1 MKNQLYYILL
11 LLLALAGCNRPSDVQ
26 ESKELPPIYP
36 DYTDITIPCNIA
48 PLNFLL
54 RNEPQSVEVS
64 VKGPNTEFVVYG
76 NSKIQFPEK
85 TWRTML
91 ETEKGNS
98 ITVKV
103 IAKVNGHW
111 ISYSSFKWKVST
123 DKIDPYL
130 SYRRIEPG
138 YEVWNKIQ
146 LCQRNLENFTEE
158 VLADNNLTDGSC
170 MNCHIYNQNQKNTS
184 LFHLRGKEGGTV
196 LNRNGKL
203 RKLNTKGKNSFAP
216 AVYGAFHPSGQF
228 AVFSQN
234 TIIPEFHTYRNE
246 RLEVYD
252 TESDLVI
259 LDFDHN
265 TVTSTSLV
273 SGKETLETFPV
284 FSADGKSIY
293 YCAAPRLP
301 LPDSIRSLRYSLMRI
316 GFDES
321 RGTFGN
327 KVDTVLAADSLR
339 QSVSFPK
346 VSPNG
351 KYLLFCVSDYGTF
364 PIWHKETDLRMLN
377 LHTGIVDSLK
387 LVNAYYSDTYH
398 SWSSD
403 SKWFVFASK
412 RDNGVYGKPYFSHI
426 DSNGV
431 ASKPFVL
438 PQKDPAYYDY
448 TLISFNI
455 PELSK
460 EGVSFGA
467 MDIEHLYFKTPVEQM
482 K

>member
-138 YEVWNKIQ
+138 YEVWYKIQ

-158 VLADNNLTDGSC
+158 VLADKPAFFR
-170 MNCHIYNQNQKNTS
+170 CHKSYII
-184 LFHLRGKEGGTV
+184 
-196 LNRNGKL
+196 NRN
-203 RKLNTKGKNSFAP
+203 
-216 AVYGAFHPSGQF
+216 
-228 AVFSQN
+228 
-234 TIIPEFHTYRNE
+234 
-246 RLEVYD
+246 
-252 TESDLVI
+252 
-259 LDFDHN
+259 
-265 TVTSTSLV
+265 
-273 SGKETLETFPV
+273 
-284 FSADGKSIY
+284 
-293 YCAAPRLP
+293 
-301 LPDSIRSLRYSLMRI
+301 
-316 GFDES
+316 
-321 RGTFGN
+321 
-327 KVDTVLAADSLR
+327 
-339 QSVSFPK
+339 
-346 VSPNG
+346 
-351 KYLLFCVSDYGTF
+351 
-364 PIWHKETDLRMLN
+364 
-377 LHTGIVDSLK
+377 
-387 LVNAYYSDTYH
+387 
-398 SWSSD
+398 
-403 SKWFVFASK
+403 
-412 RDNGVYGKPYFSHI
+412 
-426 DSNGV
+426 
-431 ASKPFVL
+431 FVL
-438 PQKDPAYYDY
+438 DY
-448 TLISFNI
+448 VKSDGGYLILKPKFEI
-455 PELSK
+455 PISSEKVNDFLENTTIVK
-460 EGVSFGA
+460 R
-467 MDIEHLYFKTPVEQM
+467 
-482 K
+482 